1 MRTTTDDQIAA
12 LYSRPPEEFVTARDE
27 LVRQLRAAGDKE
39 GADRVRG
46 LRRPSPALW
55 AVNQLAVSEP
65 GAFAALLQAAEGLRS
80 AQGRLLA
87 GEAHVE
93 LNRSAQ
99 AHRDAVA
106 ELAEAGRRL
115 LENEG
120 RSASPA
126 MVERIR
132 RTLHSASLLEE
143 ARGLLEEGRLTG
155 EVPVTGFGLETES
168 HERVEPRRRR
178 AESSAEAE
186 RRRHERAQ
194 ARRSAQQALEDAER
208 RRETA
213 QQRLRETRAAVE
225 RTEVEHS
232 SAERALAAA
241 QDATTR
247 AREAL
252 AAATHGEDRAVSLA
266 RAAAARAQRAREEE
280 SEALAAVERA
290 QGEVELARTHVRAL
304 PDPG

>member
-1 MRTTTDDQIAA
+1 MRATTDDQIAA
-12 LYSRPPEEFVTARDE
+12 LYARPPEEFVAARDE
-27 LVRQLRAAGDKE
+27 LVRALRAEGDKE
-39 GADRVRG
+39 GAERVRG

-55 AVNQLAVSEP
+55 AVNHLALSEP

-87 GEAHVE
+87 GEAQVK
-93 LNRSAQ
+93 LTRSAQ

-115 LENEG
+115 LESEG
-120 RSASPA
+120 RPASPA

-143 ARGLLEEGRLTG
+143 ARGLLAEGRLTG
-155 EVPVTGFGLETES
+155 EVPVTGFGFDTEPQ
-168 HERVEPRRRR
+168 ERAEPRRRR
-178 AESSAEAE
+178 VEGSVEIERKQRERVETRKVAE
-186 RRRHERAQ
+186 RG
-194 ARRSAQQALEDAER
+194 LEDAER

-225 RTEVEHS
+225 RTEIEHA

-252 AAATHGEDRAVSLA
+252 AAATHGEQRAVS
-266 RAAAARAQRAREEE
+266 AAAAAATRSQRAREEE
-280 SEALAAVERA
+280 TEAMSAVERA
-290 QGEVELARTHVRAL
+290 QAEVELARTHLRSL
-304 PDPG
+304 PDAG

>member
-1 MRTTTDDQIAA
+1 MRTTTDDRIAA
-12 LYSRPPEEFVTARDE
+12 LYARPPEEFVAARDE
-27 LVRQLRAAGDKE
+27 LVRQLRDEADKE
-39 GADRVRG
+39 GAERVRG

-55 AVNQLAVSEP
+55 AVNQLALSEP

-87 GEAHVE
+87 GEAQVQ
-93 LNRSAQ
+93 LARSAQ

-106 ELAEAGRRL
+106 ELSEAGRRL
-115 LENEG
+115 LEAEG
-120 RSASPA
+120 RPASPA

-143 ARGLLEEGRLTG
+143 ARGLLAEGRLTG
-155 EVPVTGFGLETES
+155 EVPVTGFGFGSEPQ
-168 HERVEPRRRR
+168 ERAEPRRRR
-178 AESSAEAE
+178 VESSADLERKQLETRQVAE
-186 RRRHERAQ
+186 
-194 ARRSAQQALEDAER
+194 QALEDAER

-225 RTEVEHS
+225 RTDIEHA

-241 QDATTR
+241 QDAATR

-252 AAATHGEDRAVSLA
+252 AAATHGEERAVS
-266 RAAAARAQRAREEE
+266 AAAAAATRSQRAREEE
-280 SEALAAVERA
+280 TDALSAVERA
-290 QGEVELARTHVRAL
+290 QTEVELARTHLRTL
-304 PDPG
+304 PDAR